1 MTHVGWFRRSVR
13 STVSLAVWMTVL
25 IVLAN
30 ADARAETE
38 ETADAA
44 NTWYA
49 TTVVSGRSGYRS
61 TNYWSKGPAL
71 RSQTVLGIHPVVT
84 IVRGDRYW
92 VYDVL
97 ENEGIEIK
105 RSPTA
110 MRDDSKRLRPFGN
123 ELENVVRSNG
133 ERVETGRL
141 GDMDTETW
149 RVTTTAGRRTV
160 WVTAT
165 DPKIPLRVETF
176 DRENSE
182 TITLDYANWAS
193 GIEIPEAFFV
203 PPKGL
208 DLKKFEYAD
217 YVSKSLDG
225 PVSGLPIMYPDLLHG
240 VRSR

>member
-1 MTHVGWFRRSVR
+1 MTRVCWLRRCLG

-38 ETADAA
+38 ETADAP

-97 ENEGIEIK
+97 EH
-105 RSPTA
+105 A
-110 MRDDSKRLRPFGN
+110 QM
-123 ELENVVRSNG
+123 LEHF
-133 ERVETGRL
+133 
-141 GDMDTETW
+141 
-149 RVTTTAGRRTV
+149 
-160 WVTAT
+160 
-165 DPKIPLRVETF
+165 K
-176 DRENSE
+176 
-182 TITLDYANWAS
+182 
-193 GIEIPEAFFV
+193 EA
-203 PPKGL
+203 PKG
-208 DLKKFEYAD
+208 
-217 YVSKSLDG
+217 
-225 PVSGLPIMYPDLLHG
+225 PDSASVGDHAGSCHG
-240 VRSR
+240 